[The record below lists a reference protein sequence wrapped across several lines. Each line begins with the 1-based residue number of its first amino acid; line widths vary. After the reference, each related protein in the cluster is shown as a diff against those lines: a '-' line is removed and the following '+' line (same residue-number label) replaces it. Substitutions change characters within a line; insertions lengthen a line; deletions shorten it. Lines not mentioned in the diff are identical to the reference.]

1 MTSPLQ
7 VLTVCTDG
15 IARIDAFQAKG
26 LAEALGLPEELP
38 ES

>member
-1 MTSPLQ
+1 MTLPLQ

-15 IARIDAFQAKG
+15 IARIVAFQAKG
-26 LAEALGLPEELP
+26 LAGAFGLPEELP